1 MLWSQNTSWI
11 RPRNLYPMVYV
22 SLMVGVVSAW
32 PDSSDESCTL
42 KVTFPNFRLIL
53 SWELKNHSIA
63 PTHYTLWY
71 TIMSKPDDMKI
82 VEHCSNIT
90 ASFCDLT
97 DEWEVLSETYIPKVD
112 GFRGNKMVVSCISDF
127 FLGAHVSLETPEF
140 DIVGFTDH
148 INVIV
153 KFPPVIPKILDGEIL
168 QFYLPLVIEEQSGKI
183 VKKHYPKL
191 NGNISGNFT
200 YVIDKLIPNTN
211 YCVSVY
217 FKSRDMGGI
226 NRSPVKCTFLQ
237 PGRDT
242 EPSESA
248 KIGGIITMFLIA
260 AVFISAIIILKRVGY
275 ICLRNEFPKVLNFH
289 NLSAWE
295 FLQKPPLE
303 TVAFVEVIHINR
315 KKKVWDYNYDD
326 ESDSNDEAARPAS
339 GGGYTMHGLTGRLL
353 GLASA
358 SSATLEDSTKSDAED
373 PDQSEPEADTT
384 EPLMAAVPSPGWPE
398 CCSRGPYEGGGRLLQ
413 DPFTEDDSSPTEEPG
428 DKITFNVNLNSVF
441 VRVLDEDSEVPPT
454 LPPLLEE
461 TANLE
466 DSGETEVSFLAASGE
481 GTQPPFASPSAE
493 CPWPEDALS
502 NESDGSESDAD
513 IGDGYIMR

>member
-11 RPRNLYPMVYV
+11 RPHDLYPVVYIG
-22 SLMVGVVSAW
+22 LMVGVVLAW
-32 PDSSDESCTL
+32 PDFSDESCTL
-42 KVTFPNFRLIL
+42 KVTFRSFRLIL

-71 TIMSKPDDMKI
+71 TVMSKPDDMKI

-97 DEWEVLSETYIPKVD
+97 DVWEVLPETYIPRVD
-112 GFRGNKMVVSCISDF
+112 GFRGNTMLVSCISDF
-127 FLGAHVSLETPEF
+127 FLATHVSLEPPDF
-140 DIVGFTDH
+140 DIVGSTNH

-153 KFPPVIPKILDGEIL
+153 KFPPVIPKILNGELL
-168 QFYLPLVIEEQSGKI
+168 QYYLPLVIEEQSGKI
-183 VKKHYPKL
+183 VKKHHPKL
-191 NGNISGNFT
+191 NGNIIGNVT

-217 FKSRDMGGI
+217 FKSKDMGAI

-237 PGRDT
+237 PGQET
-242 EPSESA
+242 ESSESA
-248 KIGGIITMFLIA
+248 KIGGIIIMFLIA
-260 AVFISAIIILKRVGY
+260 AVFISTILILKRVGY
-275 ICLRNEFPKVLNFH
+275 ICLRNDFPKVLNFN
-289 NLSAWE
+289 NLSSWV
-295 FLQKPPLE
+295 FLERPPLE
-303 TVAFVEVIHINR
+303 TVAFVEVIHVNR

-326 ESDSNDEAARPAS
+326 ESDSNDEVAPPIS

-353 GLASA
+353 GPASA
-358 SSATLEDSTKSDAED
+358 SSATLEDCNQPDAEE
-373 PDQSEPEADTT
+373 PDQSEPEADT
-384 EPLMAAVPSPGWPE
+384 EPLMAVWPSPRQSE
-398 CCSRGPYEGGGRLLQ
+398 CCKSGAYKERGRLPQ
-413 DPFTEDDSSPTEEPG
+413 DPVSEDDDSATEESG

-441 VRVLDEDSEVPPT
+441 VRIPDDDSEVPPT
-454 LPPLLEE
+454 SPSFLEE

-466 DSGETEVSFLAASGE
+466 DSDETEISFLAASGE

-502 NESDGSESDAD
+502 DKSDSSESDAD
-513 IGDGYIMR
+513 IRDGYIMR